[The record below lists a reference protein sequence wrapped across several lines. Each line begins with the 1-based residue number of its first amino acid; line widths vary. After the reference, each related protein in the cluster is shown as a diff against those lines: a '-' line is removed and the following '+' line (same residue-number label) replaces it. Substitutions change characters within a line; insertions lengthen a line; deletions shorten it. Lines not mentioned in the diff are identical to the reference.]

1 MPVGEVVD
9 KVVASVL
16 VEPVLEEPVLV
27 ESLDVLVGA
36 DPADNPGG
44 IPSFTPAV
52 ATAVAPAVPPPAP
65 ADAPTDTPPGPT
77 PTPAV
82 ATAVAPAPPDA
93 PADAPAVI
101 PMGKVCVGSSDVVE
115 SRTRLMS
122 EELGTELSRQLI
134 SELECM
140 MKGALCARVPVT
152 SVTVS
157 AIEVLA
163 VMFVLQRNDV
173 SKRPS

>member
-1 MPVGEVVD
+1 MD

-16 VEPVLEEPVLV
+16 VDPVLEELV
-27 ESLDVLVGA
+27 GVDPLDALVGA
-36 DPADNPGG
+36 DPVAGSVG

-77 PTPAV
+77 PTAAV

-101 PMGKVCVGSSDVVE
+101 PAGKVSVGASDVVE

-122 EELGTELSRQLI
+122 EGLGTELSKQLM
-134 SELECM
+134 SELVCT
-140 MKGALCARVPVT
+140 MKDSLCARVPVT
-152 SVTVS
+152 SVRVS
-157 AIEVLA
+157 PTEVPP

-173 SKRPS
+173 SKSPS